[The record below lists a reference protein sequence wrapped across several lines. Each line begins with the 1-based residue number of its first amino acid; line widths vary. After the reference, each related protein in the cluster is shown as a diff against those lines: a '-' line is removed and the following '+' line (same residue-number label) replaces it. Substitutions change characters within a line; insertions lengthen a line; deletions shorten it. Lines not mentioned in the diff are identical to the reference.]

1 MKFIVSVL
9 LIALL
14 SFVCC
19 LYLPWWSVAIA
30 AFIVTA
36 FINQRSWKA
45 FLTGFIAVFLLWGM
59 LTWYISSRNEHL
71 LAHKVSLVMLKSDNV
86 PFLILLTALIGGIIG
101 GLGAL
106 TGSFMK
112 KDLVQD

>member
-1 MKFIVSVL
+1 MKFIISIL

-14 SFVCC
+14 SFVSC

-30 AFIVTA
+30 AFIVIA

-45 FLTGFIAVFLLWGM
+45 FLTGFTGVFLLWGV
-59 LTWYISSRNEHL
+59 LAWYISSRNEHL
-71 LAHKVSLVMLKSDNV
+71 LAHKVSIVMIQSDNV
-86 PFLILLTALIGGIIG
+86 PLLIILTALIGGVIG

-106 TGSFMK
+106 TGSYLK
-112 KDLVQD
+112 KN